1 MESTRVNAARR
12 VLIVDD
18 EKVIAITLGRIFSG
32 TGYEVRTAYS
42 AEEAL
47 VLLDGWSPDLAVL
60 DVALPGMNGIELAI
74 HLQGLSAGCC
84 VLLISGKPET
94 QEVMEH
100 AGRNGHVLELMAKPV
115 PPRVLLDRAAELLET
130 GRTVGGSSSGLDL

>member
-1 MESTRVNAARR
+1 MESTRVNATRR

-60 DVALPGMNGIELAI
+60 DVSLPGMNGIELAV
-74 HLQGLSAGCC
+74 HLKGLSAGCR

-94 QEVMEH
+94 QEVMER
-100 AGRNGHVLELMAKPV
+100 AEENGHVLELMAKPV
-115 PPRVLLDRAAELLET
+115 PPRVLLDRAAELLGSRRAAGET
-130 GRTVGGSSSGLDL
+130 CGGLEL

>member
-1 MESTRVNAARR
+1 MNTVESVRANAAQR

-32 TGYEVRTAYS
+32 TGYEVRIAYS

-47 VLLDGWSPDLAVL
+47 SSLNGWVPELALLDVS
-60 DVALPGMNGIELAI
+60 LPGMNGVELAI
-74 HLQGLSAGCC
+74 HLKALSPGCRI
-84 VLLISGKPET
+84 LLISGKPET
-94 QEVMEH
+94 QEVVEH

-115 PPRVLLDRAAELLET
+115 PPRALLDRAAELLGPAGT
-130 GRTVGGSSSGLDL
+130 AVV